1 MRRSLLFTAN
11 CLALVLAVVLAWTLD
26 YTLGLG
32 VATVCITLLATSALA
47 AVLTGLARS
56 QAQTESR
63 NLARALEQ
71 GRIQD
76 LDDMDFEGSL
86 ELLEALRNRRMASV
100 PAPQATVPA
109 ATLTISA
116 ESQPSKAAQAGAS
129 MDREFRE
136 NVKAGLRDL
145 LSHLEVNVDNLK
157 KVNALVMDIGN
168 NVRTMATQSREAA
181 MKNDQL
187 LRSAERDGELVAT
200 EIQTL
205 MGVKDAL
212 DAGTAV
218 IDDLQASS
226 RDVGPII
233 ESIFVIARKT
243 NMLALNAAIEAAR
256 AGEQGKGFAVVA
268 EEVRKLAEAAT
279 VSTQKVE
286 RFVENLREKTKS
298 AVDVLKGASRI
309 EETIP
314 VVYRISDA
322 FINIVPAVDASQKSL
337 ADLASLVQENIEE
350 VRHVSDILSKS
361 NTATEE
367 SFIRARE
374 LLEGLE
380 SRRD

>member
-1 MRRSLLFTAN
+1 MRRSLLIAVFG
-11 CLALVLAVVLAWTLD
+11 LALAFAAALSLAMQEMLGLGLPSAGIILLACLVLAA
-26 YTLGLG
+26 
-32 VATVCITLLATSALA
+32 LLSALTRRLA
-47 AVLTGLARS
+47 GMESERLLSAVEEGRLAGLD
-56 QAQTESR
+56 E
-63 NLARALEQ
+63 L
-71 GRIQD
+71 
-76 LDDMDFEGSL
+76 DFEVNAALVAALQARGEASSRPDGPKPLPALFSPPSAPAETRDL
-86 ELLEALRNRRMASV
+86 E
-100 PAPQATVPA
+100 
-109 ATLTISA
+109 
-116 ESQPSKAAQAGAS
+116 G
-129 MDREFRE
+129 
-136 NVKAGLRDL
+136 VKRGLRDL
-145 LSHLEVNVDNLK
+145 LNHIEGNLGNLK
-157 KVNALVMDIGN
+157 KVNALVQDIGAN
-168 NVRTMATQSREAA
+168 IRTMATQSRDAA
-181 MKNDQL
+181 MKNDEL

-205 MGVKDAL
+205 MGVKEAL
-212 DAGTAV
+212 EAGTAV

-298 AVDVLKGASRI
+298 AVEVLKGASRI

-322 FINIVPAVDASQKSL
+322 FINIVPAVDSSQRSL
-337 ADLASLVQENIEE
+337 ADLATLVQTNIEE
-350 VRHVSDILSKS
+350 VSHVSEILSRS
-361 NTATEE
+361 NAATEE
-367 SFIRARE
+367 SFSRAKE

-380 SRRD
+380 RAGD

>member
-1 MRRSLLFTAN
+1 MRRSLLFTAS
-11 CLALVLAVVLAWTLD
+11 CLALVLAVALAWILD
-26 YTLGLG
+26 DTLGLG
-32 VATVCITLLATSALA
+32 VASMCSALLACAVLA
-47 AVLTGLARS
+47 AGLTAMVRMMAMRETQS
-56 QAQTESR
+56 
-63 NLARALEQ
+63 LARAISA
-71 GRIQD
+71 GRLAE
-76 LDDMDFEGSL
+76 LDELDFETSQ
-86 ELLEALRNRRMASV
+86 ELLETLRQRKVAEAQERAA
-100 PAPQATVPA
+100 APEPE
-109 ATLTISA
+109 LSISRPG
-116 ESQPSKAAQAGAS
+116 QPQTSSAQE
-129 MDREFRE
+129 REFRE
-136 NVKAGLRDL
+136 SVKAGLRDL
-145 LSHLEVNVDNLK
+145 LGHLEVNVDNLK

-181 MKNDQL
+181 MKNDHL
-187 LRSAERDGELVAT
+187 LRSAEKDGELVAT

-205 MGVKDAL
+205 MGVKEAL

-298 AVDVLKGASRI
+298 AIDVLKGASRI

-322 FINIVPAVDASQKSL
+322 FINIVPAVDASQKTL

-350 VRHVSDILSKS
+350 VKHVADILAKS

-367 SFIRARE
+367 SFVRARE
-374 LLEGLE
+374 LMEVLETGL
-380 SRRD
+380 D

>member
-1 MRRSLLFTAN
+1 MRRSLLYTASL
-11 CLALVLAVVLAWTLD
+11 LALVFAVA
-26 YTLGLG
+26 LGLAAESLMG
-32 VATVCITLLATSALA
+32 LGAGSVAAALLGCAAIAGLHTALVRSLA
-47 AVLTGLARS
+47 AGESSRLADAVKAGGLKS
-56 QAQTESR
+56 
-63 NLARALEQ
+63 
-71 GRIQD
+71 
-76 LDDMDFEGSL
+76 LDELDFESARPL
-86 ELLEALRNRRMASV
+86 VAALKSYQAPPPPMPLPQVMA
-100 PAPQATVPA
+100 PAAPQAA
-109 ATLTISA
+109 A
-116 ESQPSKAAQAGAS
+116 PNPR
-129 MDREFRE
+129 DREDRE
-136 NVKAGLRDL
+136 RVKSGLRDL
-145 LSHLEVNVDNLK
+145 LSHLENNVENLK

-168 NVRTMATQSREAA
+168 NVRTMATQSRDAA
-181 MKNDQL
+181 MKNDEL
-187 LRSAERDGELVAT
+187 LRSAEKDGELVAT

-205 MGVKDAL
+205 MGVKEAL
-212 DAGTAV
+212 EAGTAV

-286 RFVENLREKTKS
+286 RFVENLREKTRS
-298 AVDVLKGASRI
+298 AIDVLKGASRI

-322 FINIVPAVDASQKSL
+322 FINIVPAVDSSQKSL

-350 VRHVSDILSKS
+350 VKHVSEILAKS
-361 NTATEE
+361 NLATEE
-367 SFIRARE
+367 SFSRARD
-374 LLEGLE
+374 LLDGLE